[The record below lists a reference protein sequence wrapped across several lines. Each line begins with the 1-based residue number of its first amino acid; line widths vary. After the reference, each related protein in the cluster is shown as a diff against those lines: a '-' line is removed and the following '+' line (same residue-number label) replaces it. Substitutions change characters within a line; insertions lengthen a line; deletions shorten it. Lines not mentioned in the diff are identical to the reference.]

1 MVGYCTGGWGYSCP
15 APATFV
21 RLCFRTGDLTPVLA
35 AGRPHPCSMAGIEIT
50 ITSPNANSTIDR
62 SDRPSATCVL
72 VSFSQF
78 FFHLPFP
85 FLLSR
90 VPHFL
95 PFPPPDLQRRRR
107 EAARA
112 LPTAHSAANVQRLPP
127 TPNLFLSFPIHLFL
141 LHCLPSPRFSW
152 RRQELSRSAPIV
164 RCCSP
169 RRRLGLDLDTLQCW
183 KRRRSWG
190 WRGSHR
196 SEGGCDKLRPREGDA
211 TRAGRFLRAVV
222 GARRCRRRIL
232 R

>member
-1 MVGYCTGGWGYSCP
+1 MLSLRSTGHNFNYG
-15 APATFV
+15 
-21 RLCFRTGDLTPVLA
+21 
-35 AGRPHPCSMAGIEIT
+35 
-50 ITSPNANSTIDR
+50 R

-95 PFPPPDLQRRRR
+95 PFPPPDLQRHRR

-152 RRQELSRSAPIV
+152 CRQELSRSAPIV

-169 RRRLGLDLDTLQCW
+169 RRRLGLDLDKLQCW
-183 KRRRSWG
+183 KRRRSWDG
-190 WRGSHR
+190 VDLTEAKADVTSFDRERAMRRERAASYELW
-196 SEGGCDKLRPREGDA
+196 SEHG
-211 TRAGRFLRAVV
+211 VV
-222 GARRCRRRIL
+222 GGGSCGDGCSDSMRSAYGWIRQQAWW
-232 R
+232 

>member
-1 MVGYCTGGWGYSCP
+1 MLSLRSTGHNFNYG
-15 APATFV
+15 
-21 RLCFRTGDLTPVLA
+21 
-35 AGRPHPCSMAGIEIT
+35 
-50 ITSPNANSTIDR
+50 R

-183 KRRRSWG
+183 KRRRSWDG
-190 WRGSHR
+190 VDLTEAKADVTSFDRERAMRREQAASYELW
-196 SEGGCDKLRPREGDA
+196 SEHG
-211 TRAGRFLRAVV
+211 VV
-222 GARRCRRRIL
+222 GGGSCGDGCSDSMRSAYGWIRQQAWW
-232 R
+232 

>member
-1 MVGYCTGGWGYSCP
+1 MSLFP
-15 APATFV
+15 FP
-21 RLCFRTGDLTPVLA
+21 
-35 AGRPHPCSMAGIEIT
+35 
-50 ITSPNANSTIDR
+50 
-62 SDRPSATCVL
+62 
-72 VSFSQF
+72 SFSF
-78 FFHLPFP
+78 ICHSLSSSLAFLISFPSLLPIY
-85 FLLSR
+85 SGAVGKR
-90 VPHFL
+90 H
-95 PFPPPDLQRRRR
+95 RR

-112 LPTAHSAANVQRLPP
+112 LPTTHSAANVQRLPP

-211 TRAGRFLRAVV
+211 T
-222 GARRCRRRIL
+222 
-232 R
+232 

>member
-1 MVGYCTGGWGYSCP
+1 MLSLRSTGHNFNYG
-15 APATFV
+15 
-21 RLCFRTGDLTPVLA
+21 
-35 AGRPHPCSMAGIEIT
+35 
-50 ITSPNANSTIDR
+50 R

-183 KRRRSWG
+183 KQRRSWG

-222 GARRCRRRIL
+222 GARRCRRQIL